1 MWLCRD
7 TASLRARLGGGGS
20 VATIGAYDG
29 VHLGHQRLLERVVTV
44 AAERELPGVVMS
56 FEPSPKEYFGGT
68 SAPARLMSFREKF
81 VALEAGGIDGFYCPR
96 FDAAMASMTPA
107 EFMEALVVGGLGVR
121 GIVVGDDFRFGRGQ
135 SGGVADLV
143 AAGDRHGFEVEQ
155 VPSVVVDG
163 RRVSST
169 AIREAL
175 AAGDLD
181 AAERL
186 LGRRYEMIGR
196 VIAGER
202 LGREL
207 GYPTANVDPGRR
219 RCAVSGIFAVRVG
232 GVGERILPGVASVG
246 TRPTVDGT
254 RQLLEVHIFDFDR
267 DVYGRL
273 IRVEFVARLRDELK
287 FPDLESLVEQMHEDA
302 ARAREILAA

>member
-56 FEPSPKEYFGGT
+56 FEPSPKEYFGGA

-232 GVGERILPGVASVG
+232 GVGERVLPGVASVG
-246 TRPTVDGT
+246 TRPTVDGR